1 VSVASL
7 AHVYEPRGACKDLFA
22 TREPEVLVSGPAGTG
37 KSRACL
43 EKLHLMCL
51 LTPGVKALIIRK
63 TLVSLGTTGL
73 QTYQRMV
80 AKECLENGAV
90 TFYGGGPREAAQY
103 RYENGSTINIGGM
116 DKATRVMSSEY
127 DVIYC
132 QEATE
137 LTENDWE
144 SLTTRLR
151 AWTLSFQQLIA
162 DCNPDKPTHWLKV
175 RSDTGRTRM
184 LESRHED
191 NPMLYGTDGE
201 PTVEG
206 GEYIAKL
213 ERLTGP
219 RKLRLRHGI
228 WAAAEGLVYDGF
240 DPAVH
245 VIDGFPSDKGPSP
258 VPPKEWQRFWSV
270 DFGYTNPFVLQCWAV
285 DPDGRLY
292 LYRELYRTKRLVE
305 DHARKALELA
315 QYRQDSAWGAKG
327 AWKEPRP
334 TRVICDH
341 DAEGRATLARDLGM
355 PTTAARKTVTDGLQA
370 VAARLEPAGDGR
382 PRLFIYRKARVDL
395 DQELADAKKPT
406 CTLEEMAG
414 YVWDGSTDR
423 PKETPLKI
431 DDHGADAMRY
441 MVAELDLKPKAGV
454 RFM

>member
-1 VSVASL
+1 
-7 AHVYEPRGACKDLFA
+7 
-22 TREPEVLVSGPAGTG
+22 
-37 KSRACL
+37 
-43 EKLHLMCL
+43 
-51 LTPGVKALIIRK
+51 
-63 TLVSLGTTGL
+63 
-73 QTYQRMV
+73 
-80 AKECLENGAV
+80 
-90 TFYGGGPREAAQY
+90 
-103 RYENGSTINIGGM
+103 
-116 DKATRVMSSEY
+116 
-127 DVIYC
+127 
-132 QEATE
+132 
-137 LTENDWE
+137 
-144 SLTTRLR
+144 
-151 AWTLSFQQLIA
+151 
-162 DCNPDKPTHWLKV
+162 
-175 RSDTGRTRM
+175 
-184 LESRHED
+184 
-191 NPMLYGTDGE
+191 MLYGTDGE

-245 VIDGFPSDKGPSP
+245 VIDGWPSKDDSLSP

-285 DPDGRLY
+285 DPDGRLH
-292 LYRELYRTKRLVE
+292 LYRELYRTHRLVE
-305 DHARKALELA
+305 DHAKNALGLA
-315 QYRQDSAWGAKG
+315 QYRTTSAWGEKG

-341 DAEGRATLARDLGM
+341 DAEGRATLARELGM
-355 PTTAARKTVTDGLQA
+355 PTTAARKTVTDGVQA

-395 DQELADAKKPT
+395 DQDLADAKKPT

-431 DDHGADAMRY
+431 DDHGADALRY
-441 MVAELDLKPKAGV
+441 MVADEHHPERDAHRIPTGAQSCCAV
-454 RFM
+454 RRHRRRSSPGGCPVGPDR